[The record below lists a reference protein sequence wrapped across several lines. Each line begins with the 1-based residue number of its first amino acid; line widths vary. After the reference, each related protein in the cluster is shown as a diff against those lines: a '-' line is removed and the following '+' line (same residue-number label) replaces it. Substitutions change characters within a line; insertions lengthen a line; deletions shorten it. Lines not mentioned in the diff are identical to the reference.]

1 MKIRIASFI
10 ALLFI
15 LGFLFISILPQV
27 LPPSVELPSQE
38 EIDAWVNKFENDI
51 QTLNNEISGLK
62 DKELIAEYKNK
73 ITLLEK
79 AKTRIPEW
87 HSENQGNPVGFYRY
101 VVGLIRPEFLE
112 PEPQINEEVVL
123 VKNIEAYRKSGVT
136 LHPAGYPLGNEDIFK
151 TATADKTSTSENKIY
166 QPYKGNVYT
175 MDDYF
180 LRNGQVETGSN
191 NIVTSVVFDY
201 RGFDTLGE
209 GTVLFIAVSSISML
223 LFHILKR
230 KKKGV
235 IEKKSFKEDV
245 SRIIA
250 YSALFLF
257 PLIIIFGAYLVI
269 HGHLTPG
276 GGFQGGAVM
285 ASGTALILVTGF
297 IARNSKMTR
306 KILSVFE
313 SLALT
318 IFICMGFAGIT
329 TAFLYNFMATPDS
342 LFNTVAFGPNLGDLT
357 SAGILPIISL
367 AVGIEVF
374 CGISIILVSLFHAS
388 KEDKEETEG
397 AS

>member
-15 LGFLFISILPQV
+15 LGFLFVSILPQV
-27 LPPSVELPSQE
+27 LPPSVELPPQG
-38 EIDAWVNKFENDI
+38 EIDEWVNTFDMEINRLGTAVKGIENER
-51 QTLNNEISGLK
+51 TISFV
-62 DKELIAEYKNK
+62 KNR
-73 ITLLEK
+73 ISLLES
-79 AKTRIPEW
+79 AKQRIPEW
-87 HSENQGNPVGFYRY
+87 HSKYQGEAMKFYRY
-101 VVGLIRPEFLE
+101 VAGLVGSEVLRPLSGEFE
-112 PEPQINEEVVL
+112 GSVL
-123 VKNIEAYRKSGVT
+123 VRNLEIYRKSGVK
-136 LHPAGYPLGNEDIFK
+136 LHPVGQPLGNEDIFK
-151 TATADKTSTSENKIY
+151 TATADKTSISEDKIY
-166 QPYKGNVYT
+166 QVYKGNSYT

-201 RGFDTLGE
+201 RAFDTLGE

-223 LFHILKR
+223 LFQILKR
-230 KKKGV
+230 KKKGIV
-235 IEKKSFKEDV
+235 EKKAFSPDV

-257 PLIIIFGAYLVI
+257 PLIIVFGAYLVV

-285 ASGTALILVTGF
+285 ASGTALILVAAL
-297 IARNSKMTR
+297 IARDSKMTR

-318 IFICMGFAGIT
+318 IFICMGFAGMA
-329 TAFLYNFMATPDS
+329 TAFLYNFLATPNGA
-342 LFNTVAFGPNLGDLT
+342 FNTVALGSNAGDIT
-357 SAGILPIISL
+357 SAGILPILSL

-388 KEDKEETEG
+388 KPDKGEITD